1 MASGDENES
10 LGYADMLRTAIY
22 AARRDRIVNAYFL
35 PKLVRFTDNHIL

>member
-22 AARRDRIVNAYFL
+22 AARRDRIDKCLFSTQISEVY
-35 PKLVRFTDNHIL
+35 R